1 MAATGK
7 LQPQQVEASLWVQA
21 RKKCILADDM
31 RMGKTRAAG
40 HAFLARD
47 LLPLLIVCPSSAK
60 LVWRDEL
67 LELNPDLRIEVAKGR
82 TFRFSKGVQV
92 MIMNY
97 DLLSFVKPRR
107 PKGVIADEAH
117 RLKSPDARRSQYG
130 IRLLQK
136 VPYACAVSGTP
147 MPSRPIELWPVLFGL
162 GITRLVWEP
171 FAFEFANAYR
181 DEYGAVIA
189 RGASNL
195 DKLRELIAP
204 HILHRKKETR
214 LTGYQQPIRKIITFD
229 RPPEAW
235 ESEYNKEELFNHSNP
250 SLAFESL
257 SELLKLSAL
266 KKVADCVEFIKGL
279 LEAGIDPDGDGT
291 LGEKI
296 CVFAYHHEVISIL
309 QEELADYNPVI
320 LTGKSSSKQREAAKQ
335 AFREDPTCRVFI
347 GNILAAGEAIDLS
360 TADVSVFVETTWV
373 PKDIDQAINR
383 TESMFKL
390 GRASMAYFL
399 TTEASL
405 DHYML
410 KRLIEKA
417 QVIEQ
422 VIVPTT
428 PEQMLQPFDK
438 EAIMAKSEKEIKLET
453 IMETLNDQDALGL
466 LKMLVATQIRIA
478 ESIERSEQSYE
489 RCLGIYAEGQKAAA
503 VKVKADKPISV
514 PEISVE
520 VQGAKEETKPEET
533 KAEARKDAKQEDIR
547 TLMATYAK
555 ANGAKGRDMAIAELE
570 KCTGAGRVADI
581 PADQLNAARDHFE
594 ALLA

>member
-1 MAATGK
+1 MLLENK
-7 LQPQQVEASLWVQA
+7 LQPQQVEASAWVQA

-40 HAFLARD
+40 HAFLTRG
-47 LLPLLIVCPSSAK
+47 LLPLLIVCPASAK
-60 LVWRDEL
+60 LIWRDEL
-67 LELNPDLRIEVAKGR
+67 LELNPGLRIEVAKGR
-82 TFRFSKGVQV
+82 AFRFSKAADV

-107 PKGVIADEAH
+107 PKGLIADEAH
-117 RLKSPDARRSQYG
+117 RLKSPDARRTQYG

-171 FAFEFANAYR
+171 FALEFANAYR
-181 DEYGAVIA
+181 DEYGALIA

-195 DKLRELIAP
+195 DKLRALIAP
-204 HILHRKKETR
+204 HILHRKKYQR
-214 LTGYQQPIRKIITFD
+214 LEGYQEPVRKIITFD

-235 ESEYNKEELFNHSNP
+235 ESEYDKEELFKHPNP

-266 KKVADCVEFIKGL
+266 KKVDDSIEFITSL
-279 LEAGIDPDGDGT
+279 LEAGINPEGDGK

-309 QEELADYNPVI
+309 QQALADFNPVV
-320 LTGKSSSKQREAAKQ
+320 LTGKSSSKQRETAKQ
-335 AFREDPTCRVFI
+335 VFRADPACRVFI

-360 TADVSVFVETTWV
+360 VADVSVFVETTWV

-390 GRASMAYFL
+390 GKASIAYFL

-410 KRLIEKA
+410 KRLIEKTE
-417 QVIEQ
+417 VIEQ
-422 VIVPTT
+422 VVVQTT
-428 PEQMLQPFDK
+428 PEQMLQPFC
-438 EAIMAKSEKEIKLET
+438 EEVIMAKSEAAIKRETILET
-453 IMETLNDQDALGL
+453 LADQDVEALIRTG
-466 LKMLVATQIRIA
+466 VATMIRIA
-478 ESIERSEQSYE
+478 EALEAQNKSAVPAVVNVATAVEKVKE
-489 RCLGIYAEGQKAAA
+489 AKAAIEEA
-503 VKVKADKPISV
+503 IETAAPTEAPAEDT
-514 PEISVE
+514 
-520 VQGAKEETKPEET
+520 AKK
-533 KAEARKDAKQEDIR
+533 RNDAKPEDIR

-555 ANGAKGRDMAIAELE
+555 ANGKAGRDMAIAELE
-570 KCTGAGRVADI
+570 KAAGVGRVADI
-581 PADQLNAARDHFE
+581 PADKMNDVRAHFE
-594 ALLA
+594 ALAA